1 MKKRPGLILLLELMF
16 SVSMDMQ
23 MTITKCLFIMPI
35 SIEEG
40 EKNSDLQSTYID
52 GSALCEG
59 FEKNSGMQLH

>member
-1 MKKRPGLILLLELMF
+1 
-16 SVSMDMQ
+16 
-23 MTITKCLFIMPI
+23 MPI

-59 FEKNSGMQLH
+59 FEKKQWYAALCDVGLR